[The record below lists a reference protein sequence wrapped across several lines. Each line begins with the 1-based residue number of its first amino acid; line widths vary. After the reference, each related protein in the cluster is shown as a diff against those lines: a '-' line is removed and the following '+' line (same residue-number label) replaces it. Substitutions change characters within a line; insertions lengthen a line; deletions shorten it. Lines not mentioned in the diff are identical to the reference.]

1 VFNAGMD
8 RLITHDVLDD
18 GALHRITF
26 CDDARRNALSRAMF
40 DELDAALAAA
50 SSTIAGR
57 QAASCVLLAATGR
70 AFCSG
75 FDLGA
80 CVADPTMMGTFLQ
93 RLSTAVRM
101 LRSMPCPVVAAV
113 QGPALAG
120 GCALVTACDV
130 VIAGPAARFAYP
142 VHRIGLS
149 PAISLPTL
157 RGHTGGGARTVAL
170 APEPLDAVAARA
182 LGLVHE
188 LVDDPAALDARS
200 LAVSRHLL
208 AKGPQALASIK
219 RWMNAHDG
227 SCDLAAL
234 DATLAAS
241 VATGLSDESS
251 AMLAATW
258 ASMQKPR

>member
-8 RLITHDVLDD
+8 RLISHEVLDD

-26 CDDARRNALSRAMF
+26 CDDARRNALSRTMF
-40 DELDAALAAA
+40 DELDAALTAA
-50 SSTIAGR
+50 SGAIAGR

-80 CVADPTMMGTFLQ
+80 CVTDPTMMGSFLQ
-93 RLSTAVRM
+93 RLSAAVRT

-157 RGHTGGGARTVAL
+157 RGHAGGGARTVAL
-170 APEPLDAVAARA
+170 APEPLDAGAAHA

-188 LVDDPAALDARS
+188 LVDEPAALDARA
-200 LAVSRHLL
+200 LAVSRLL
-208 AKGPQALASIK
+208 LSKGPRAMASIK

>member
-8 RLITHDVLDD
+8 RLISHEVLDD
-18 GALHRITF
+18 GALHRITLR
-26 CDDARRNALSRAMF
+26 DDTRRNALSQAMF
-40 DELDAALAAA
+40 DDLDAALAAVTTA
-50 SSTIAGR
+50 VARR
-57 QAASCVLLAATGR
+57 QAASCVLLSATGR

-80 CVADPTMMGTFLQ
+80 CVADPSMMGSFLQ
-93 RLSTAVRM
+93 RLSAAVRC
-101 LRSMPCPVVAAV
+101 LRSLPCPVVAAV

-170 APEPLDAVAARA
+170 EPEPLDAAAARA
-182 LGLVHE
+182 QGLVHE
-188 LVDDPAALDARS
+188 IVDDPTALDARA
-200 LAVSRHLL
+200 LAVSRQLL
-208 AKGPQALASIK
+208 SKGPQAMASIK

-241 VATGLSDESS
+241 VATGSSDESS

-258 ASMQKPR
+258 AAMQKPR

>member
-26 CDDARRNALSRAMF
+26 CDDARRNALSRTMF

-170 APEPLDAVAARA
+170 APEPLDAGAARA

-188 LVDDPAALDARS
+188 LVDDPAALDARA
-200 LAVSRHLL
+200 LAVSRQLL
-208 AKGPQALASIK
+208 AKGPQAMASIK

-241 VATGLSDESS
+241 MATGSSDESS
-251 AMLAATW
+251 SMLAATW

>member
-1 VFNAGMD
+1 ME
-8 RLITHDVLDD
+8 RLISHDVFDD
-18 GALHRITF
+18 GALHRITL
-26 CDDARRNALSRAMF
+26 CDDARRNALSRPMF
-40 DELDAALAAA
+40 DELDAAL
-50 SSTIAGR
+50 IAVTEAVARR
-57 QAASCVLLAATGR
+57 QAASCVLLTATGR
-70 AFCSG
+70 AFSSG

-80 CVADPTMMGTFLQ
+80 CVADASTMGTFLQ
-93 RLSTAVRM
+93 RLSSAVRS

-130 VIAGPAARFAYP
+130 VLASTGARFAYP

-170 APEPLDAVAARA
+170 APEPLDAAAAHA

-188 LVDDPAALDARS
+188 IVEDPSALEARG
-200 LAVSRHLL
+200 LAVSRQLL
-208 AKGPQALASIK
+208 AKGPQAIASIK

-234 DATLAAS
+234 NATLEAS
-241 VATGLSDESS
+241 MATGSSDESRS
-251 AMLAATW
+251 MLAATW
-258 ASMQKPR
+258 AAMQKPR

>member
-1 VFNAGMD
+1 MD
-8 RLITHDVLDD
+8 RLISHDVLDQ
-18 GALHRITF
+18 GALHRITL

-40 DELDAALAAA
+40 DELDAALAAV
-50 SSTIAGR
+50 IAAVGTR
-57 QAASCVLLAATGR
+57 PAASCVLLAATGR

-80 CVADPTMMGTFLQ
+80 CVTDPSTMGMFLQ
-93 RLSTAVRM
+93 RLSSAVRS
-101 LRSMPCPVVAAV
+101 LRSLPCPVVAAV

-130 VIAGPAARFAYP
+130 VIAGPGARFAYP

-170 APEPLDAVAARA
+170 APEPLDATAARA

-188 LVDDPAALDARS
+188 IVDDPTALDDRA
-200 LAVSRHLL
+200 LAVARQLL
-208 AKGPQALASIK
+208 GKGPKAVASIK

-241 VATGLSDESS
+241 MATGSSDESRS
-251 AMLAATW
+251 MLAATW
-258 ASMQKPR
+258 AAMQKPR

>member
-1 VFNAGMD
+1 MD
-8 RLITHDVLDD
+8 RLISHEVLDD
-18 GALHRITF
+18 GALHRITL
-26 CDDARRNALSRAMF
+26 CDDARRNALSQAMF
-40 DELDAALAAA
+40 DDLDAALHAVTAALA
-50 SSTIAGR
+50 HRS
-57 QAASCVLLAATGR
+57 AASCVLLAATGR
-70 AFCSG
+70 AFSSG

-80 CVADPTMMGTFLQ
+80 CGADPSMMSTFLR
-93 RLSTAVRM
+93 RLSAAIRC
-101 LRSMPCPVVAAV
+101 LRSLPCPVVAAV

-130 VIAGPAARFAYP
+130 VLAGPGARFAYP

-157 RGHTGGGARTVAL
+157 RGHTSGGARTVAL

-188 LVDDPAALDARS
+188 LVDDPSQLDARA
-200 LAVSRHLL
+200 LAVSRQLMS
-208 AKGPQALASIK
+208 KGPRAMASIK

-241 VATGLSDESS
+241 VATGSSDESR

>member
-1 VFNAGMD
+1 MERILD
-8 RLITHDVLDD
+8 HEVLDD
-18 GALHRITF
+18 GALHRITLD
-26 CDDARRNALSRAMF
+26 DDARRNALGHAMF
-40 DELDAALAAA
+40 DALEAAVGAAA
-50 SSTIAGR
+50 RSVGERNGS
-57 QAASCVLLAATGR
+57 SCVLLAARGR
-70 AFCSG
+70 AFSGG

-80 CVADPTMMGTFLQ
+80 CVATPGTMTAFLR
-93 RLSTAVRM
+93 RLSGIVRS
-101 LRSMPCPVVAAV
+101 LRSIPCPVVAAV

-130 VIAGPAARFAYP
+130 VLAAPAARFAYP

-157 RGHTGGGARTVAL
+157 RGHSGGGARTIAL
-170 APEPLDAVAARA
+170 SPEPIDATAARS

-188 LVDDPAALDARS
+188 VVDDPTALEARS
-200 LAVSRHLL
+200 LAVARQLL
-208 AKGPQALASIK
+208 SKGPKAMASIK

-227 SCDLAAL
+227 SCDAGLL

-241 VATGLSDESS
+241 EATGSSDESS

-258 ASMQKPR
+258 AAMQKPR

>member
-1 VFNAGMD
+1 MD
-8 RLITHDVLDD
+8 RLISHDVLDH
-18 GALHRITF
+18 GALHRITL

-40 DELDAALAAA
+40 DELDAALTAVIAAVGA
-50 SSTIAGR
+50 R
-57 QAASCVLLAATGR
+57 PAASCVLLTATGR

-80 CVADPTMMGTFLQ
+80 CVTDPCTMGMFLQ
-93 RLSTAVRM
+93 RLSSAVRS
-101 LRSMPCPVVAAV
+101 LRSLPCPVVAAV

-130 VIAGPAARFAYP
+130 VIAGPGARFAYP

-170 APEPLDAVAARA
+170 APEPLDAAAARA

-188 LVDDPAALDARS
+188 IVDDPAALDARA
-200 LAVSRHLL
+200 LAVSRQLL
-208 AKGPQALASIK
+208 AKGPQAMASIK

-227 SCDLAAL
+227 SCDAAAL
-234 DATLAAS
+234 EATLAAS
-241 VATGLSDESS
+241 MATGSSDESRS
-251 AMLAATW
+251 MLAATW

>member
-1 VFNAGMD
+1 MD

-80 CVADPTMMGTFLQ
+80 CVADASTMGTFLQ

-130 VIAGPAARFAYP
+130 VIASPGARFAYP

-170 APEPLDAVAARA
+170 APEPLDAGAARA

-188 LVDDPAALDARS
+188 VVDDPAALDARA
-200 LAVSRHLL
+200 LAVSRQLL

-227 SCDLAAL
+227 SCELAAL

-241 VATGLSDESS
+241 MATGSSDESS
-251 AMLAATW
+251 SMLAATW

>member
-1 VFNAGMD
+1 MD
-8 RLITHDVLDD
+8 RLISHDVLDQ
-18 GALHRITF
+18 GALHRITL

-40 DELDAALAAA
+40 DELDAALAAV
-50 SSTIAGR
+50 IAAVGTR
-57 QAASCVLLAATGR
+57 PAASCVLLAATGR

-80 CVADPTMMGTFLQ
+80 CVTDPSTMGMFLQ
-93 RLSTAVRM
+93 RLSSAVRS
-101 LRSMPCPVVAAV
+101 LRSLPCPVVAAV

-130 VIAGPAARFAYP
+130 VIAGPGARFAYP

-170 APEPLDAVAARA
+170 APEPLDATAARA

-188 LVDDPAALDARS
+188 IVDDPAALDARA
-200 LAVSRHLL
+200 LAVSRQLL
-208 AKGPQALASIK
+208 AKGPQAMASIK

-227 SCDLAAL
+227 SCDVAAL

-241 VATGLSDESS
+241 MATGSSDESRS
-251 AMLAATW
+251 MLAATW